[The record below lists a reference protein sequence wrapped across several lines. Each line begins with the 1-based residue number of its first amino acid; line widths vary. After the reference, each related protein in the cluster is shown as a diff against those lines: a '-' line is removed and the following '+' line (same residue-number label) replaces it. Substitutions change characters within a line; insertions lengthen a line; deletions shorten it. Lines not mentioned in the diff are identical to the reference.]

1 MRLLLDT
8 HTLLWFL
15 SNDPKL
21 SATAKLA
28 IENLANI
35 RYLSPASLVEIALKV
50 RLGKLK
56 LHAPFAS
63 LFPIQLIANDIHLIH
78 LGPERIEPLTPLP
91 QLLWWKDSP
100 WFPKIRLSMP
110 TAFRAS
116 GEANPTPP
124 AREGRGPDLAIVM
137 RHRCEFR
144 ARAT

>member
-1 MRLLLDT
+1 MRLMLDT

-15 SNDPKL
+15 SSDPKL

-56 LHAPFAS
+56 LNAPFAS

-78 LGPERIEPLTPLP
+78 LEPERIEPLTTLPLHHKDP
-91 QLLWWKDSP
+91 FDRLIAATALVEGLTLVSKDQAFDAYGLSRLW
-100 WFPKIRLSMP
+100 
-110 TAFRAS
+110 
-116 GEANPTPP
+116 
-124 AREGRGPDLAIVM
+124 
-137 RHRCEFR
+137 
-144 ARAT
+144 